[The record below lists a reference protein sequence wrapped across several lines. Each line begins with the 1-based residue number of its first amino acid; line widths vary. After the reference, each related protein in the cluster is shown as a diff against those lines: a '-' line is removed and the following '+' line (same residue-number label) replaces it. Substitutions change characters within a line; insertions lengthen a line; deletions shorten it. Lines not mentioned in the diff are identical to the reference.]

1 MMAAIFLLVTL
12 WIVLAVYFAIV
23 TGNVPGAVV
32 CFIAGY
38 LISAVILCIY
48 AFMRSNGGD
57 RK

>member
-1 MMAAIFLLVTL
+1 MTAIFLLVAL
-12 WIVLAVYFAIV
+12 WVVLAVYFAFV

-48 AFMRSNGGD
+48 AFMHSNRGE
-57 RK
+57 